1 MQKTRHNRNLLTCYL
16 VIKGGSLKCF
26 FVGCLKT
33 TRGAKWLCVP
43 FGNDASKIFSVG
55 RIRSDMG
62 SVFLEVELQGNNS
75 LRLVEI

>member
-1 MQKTRHNRNLLTCYL
+1 MA
-16 VIKGGSLKCF
+16 
-26 FVGCLKT
+26 CLKT

-43 FGNDASKIFSVG
+43 FGNDASKIFSVL
-55 RIRSDMG
+55 G

>member
-1 MQKTRHNRNLLTCYL
+1 M
-16 VIKGGSLKCF
+16 
-26 FVGCLKT
+26 
-33 TRGAKWLCVP
+33 P

-62 SVFLEVELQGNNS
+62 SVLLEVELQGNNS